1 MIQVTCPS
9 IPASSLSAV
18 LVGNLSGIGSMH
30 HTLLRIIVTSE
41 IPLVDVMLPQGQ
53 PDPDPCHG
61 KAGYLVEYLD
71 IASFFKEPGED
82 PAAV

>member
-1 MIQVTCPS
+1 MLFRSLLFLWGIFLVLGPS
-9 IPASSLSAV
+9 TLSF
-18 LVGNLSGIGSMH
+18 G
-30 HTLLRIIVTSE
+30 LLFTSE

-53 PDPDPCHG
+53 PDPDPSHG

-71 IASFFKEPGED
+71 IASFFKKTGED